1 MRVPRRS
8 HRTHDRILRADP
20 SSLLFSIVHRSM
32 RLNDVN
38 DPFHFSNCRPFF
50 YIFNILAKMSSWSA
64 IPFFS
69 GIDCRSKL
77 WIQPK

>member
-20 SSLLFSIVHRSM
+20 SSLLFSIVHRNR

-50 YIFNILAKMSSWSA
+50 YIFKHLGQDVVVVGHS
-64 IPFFS
+64 FL
-69 GIDCRSKL
+69 L
-77 WIQPK
+77 WHRLQKQTLDTT